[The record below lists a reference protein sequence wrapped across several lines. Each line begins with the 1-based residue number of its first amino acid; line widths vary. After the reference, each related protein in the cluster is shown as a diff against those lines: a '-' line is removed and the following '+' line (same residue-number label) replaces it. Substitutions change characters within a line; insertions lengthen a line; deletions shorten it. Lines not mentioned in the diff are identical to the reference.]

1 MGARRFRNRATQA
14 LAFAALAFAVSGCI
28 PVEVRVPEPIQI
40 ELTVNIRQ
48 EVVYRLEGDARA
60 LLQERPDIF

>member
-1 MGARRFRNRATQA
+1 MGARRTIDRAGKA
-14 LAFAALAFAVSGCI
+14 LAFAALAFAGSGCI

-60 LLQERPDIF
+60 LLEERSDIF